1 MKILITGATGY
12 IGNNLANTLA
22 NMGNIVHAIVRSDS
36 AKRLLQHPNIILFKG
51 DILDTDSLVTAMKGC
66 QQVYHTAAK
75 VGLDIKNYPDFH
87 NVNVEGTRNVIDA
100 ILQTNIEKTVF
111 TSTCSVIGPSI
122 NHPLNEKNSQTAKI
136 TNAYDVTKKM
146 SEDIIFQQVTKGMN
160 AVIVSPSK
168 IYGPGN
174 ISHSLTANAV
184 INMFLKKKITLIP
197 SPGTYQ
203 VSFAFI
209 DDIIN
214 GHLLAMKNGKSG
226 EKYILGGVNISYQE
240 FFNQIRTISSC
251 DGHII
256 HFSKNTFKTLA
267 LLQLLNYKITGI
279 PPLFTANSIDY
290 IFNNYVFSSEKAI
303 KELGY
308 KITPLEDALKQTIHF
323 LKNQSHEN

>member
-22 NMGNIVHAIVRSDS
+22 NMGNKVHAIVRSDS
-36 AKRLLQHPNIILFKG
+36 AKRLLQHPNITLFKG
-51 DILDTDSLVTAMKGC
+51 DILDKDSLVTAMKGC

-87 NVNVEGTRNVIDA
+87 NVNVEGTQNVIDA
-100 ILQTNIEKTVF
+100 ILETGIEKTVF
-111 TSTCSVIGPSI
+111 TSTCSVIGPSY
-122 NHPLNEKNSQTAKI
+122 NHPLNEKNSPTAKI
-136 TNAYDVTKKM
+136 TNAYDLTKKL
-146 SEDIIFQQVTKGMN
+146 SEDIIFQEATKGMN

-197 SPGTYQ
+197 SPGTYR
-203 VSFAFI
+203 VSFAYI

-214 GHLLAMKNGKSG
+214 GHLLAMEKGKSG

-240 FFNQIRTISSC
+240 FFNQIRAISSC
-251 DGHII
+251 NGHII
-256 HFSKNTFKTLA
+256 HFSKNTFKALA
-267 LLQLLNYKITGI
+267 LLQLLNYKITGAS
-279 PPLFTANSIDY
+279 PLFTAKSIDY
-290 IFNNYVFSSEKAI
+290 IFNNYVFSSDKAI
-303 KELGY
+303 EELGY
-308 KITPLEDALKQTIHF
+308 KITPLEEALKQTIHF

>member
-12 IGNNLANTLA
+12 VGNNLAHTLA
-22 NMGNIVHAIVRSDS
+22 NRGNKVHAIVRSDS
-36 AKRLLQHPNIILFKG
+36 AKRVLQHPNITLFKG
-51 DILDTDSLVTAMKGC
+51 DILDKDSLVVAMKGC

-75 VGLDIKNYPDFH
+75 VGLSIKNYPDFH
-87 NVNVEGTRNVIDA
+87 NTNVEGTRNVIHA
-100 ILQTNIEKTVF
+100 ILQTGIEKTVF
-111 TSTCSVIGPSI
+111 TSTCGVIGPSL
-122 NHPLNEKNSQTAKI
+122 NNPLNEENSQTTTL
-136 TNAYDVTKKM
+136 TNAYDVTKKL
-146 SEDIIFQQVTKGMN
+146 SEDIIFQHVAEGMN

-214 GHLLAMKNGKSG
+214 GHLLAMEKGKSG

-240 FFNQIRTISSC
+240 FFNQIRAISSC
-251 DGHII
+251 NGHII
-256 HFSKNTFKTLA
+256 HLSKNIFKALA
-267 LLQLLNYKITGI
+267 LLQLLNYKIIGN
-279 PPLFTANSIDY
+279 PPLFTAKSIDY
-290 IFNNYVFSSEKAI
+290 IFNNYVFSSDKAI
-303 KELGY
+303 QELGY
-308 KITPLEDALKQTIHF
+308 KITPLGEALNQTIHF
-323 LKNQSHEN
+323 LKNQSHVY